1 MTEAMT
7 KARLIETLQTK
18 RALWEAAIAKVRVNH
33 MTQGQVAGYWSV
45 KDLIAHLGSYE
56 RWYADRLQENLN
68 GIVYTP
74 KETDWMETD
83 ARNNIYYLQ
92 HKDTSVAEVYEYEQ
106 QAFDDLMRGVEA
118 NSEAFLI
125 EPQVFPGAPTPMIV
139 WQMLRGDVYDHYDLH
154 IPQIEAWAAKHHA

>member
-1 MTEAMT
+1 MNEAMT
-7 KARLIETLQTK
+7 KARLIETLRAK
-18 RALWEAAIAKVRVNH
+18 RALWDAAIDKVSVNR
-33 MTQGQVAGYWSV
+33 MTQGQVAGYWSI

-68 GIVYTP
+68 GIIYTP
-74 KETDWMETD
+74 QETDWMEID
-83 ARNNIYYLQ
+83 ARNGVYYQ
-92 HKDTSVAEVYEYEQ
+92 RHKDQSLGEVREFEQ

-125 EPQVFPGAPTPMIV
+125 EPQVFPGAPGPMIV

>member
-1 MTEAMT
+1 MDETMT
-7 KARLIETLQTK
+7 KAKLIETLKAK
-18 RALWEAAIAKVRVNH
+18 RALWEAAIAKVPVNR

-56 RWYADRLQENLN
+56 RWYADRLHENLN

-74 KETDWMETD
+74 QNIDMMDHD
-83 ARNNIYYLQ
+83 ARNNVYYHR
-92 HKDTSVAEVYEYEQ
+92 HKDQSLAEVREFEQ

-118 NSEAFLI
+118 NSEAFLT
-125 EPQVFPGAPTPMIV
+125 EPQVFQGAPGPMLV

-154 IPQIEAWAAKHHA
+154 IPQIEAWAARQHA